1 MGTLSLI
8 NSKLI
13 SSEIYNTCGHLHFDQ
28 LIIHRVR
35 SIPLLVVVAAN
46 GDVLDENAKK
56 AIENCHSAASS
67 SIKQY
72 LKWAELYEKDE
83 EVKQKTGIL
92 SSLKKALTKDSP
104 EREQPPPQPNQ
115 EQELRESAESKVH
128 KILLNERQNK
138 EELLQKLQEKEDIIR
153 HLQEVN
159 QSLKHTNDELNT
171 EIRTIKTTLEV
182 SETRVRELEE
192 TTAQK
197 KVEDAKFKEF
207 LAVQGW
213 LFKKGIKGPTAN
225 VYRKRYFRLDQGSK
239 LYYYKSQSEGQ
250 PQGYIDLLKV
260 VNVSAADSAS
270 QDKNNASFNI
280 DCEGRTYQLQ
290 SYDQSDMKRWINAL
304 NYLKDYYRNKAAA
317 K

>member
-104 EREQPPPQPNQ
+104 EREQ
-115 EQELRESAESKVH
+115 VC
-128 KILLNERQNK
+128 
-138 EELLQKLQEKEDIIR
+138 
-153 HLQEVN
+153 
-159 QSLKHTNDELNT
+159 
-171 EIRTIKTTLEV
+171 
-182 SETRVRELEE
+182 
-192 TTAQK
+192 
-197 KVEDAKFKEF
+197 
-207 LAVQGW
+207 
-213 LFKKGIKGPTAN
+213 
-225 VYRKRYFRLDQGSK
+225 
-239 LYYYKSQSEGQ
+239 
-250 PQGYIDLLKV
+250 
-260 VNVSAADSAS
+260 
-270 QDKNNASFNI
+270 NI
-280 DCEGRTYQLQ
+280 T
-290 SYDQSDMKRWINAL
+290 
-304 NYLKDYYRNKAAA
+304 
-317 K
+317 